1 MFHIG
6 LIEDNPSEKLLFEIA
21 VDELEFSED
30 ETISIF
36 EDDKQLLEYLD
47 RNGRFD
53 LLLLDVN
60 IGSISGFDIL
70 KLLKGMQVKFPIVM
84 YSNSN
89 NPDDLERSRVL
100 KAEAYIQ
107 KPYDFEQLKDLLQNF
122 QAHINNDTLLPFLQ
136 NESFIRKYGRAQ

>member
-21 VDELEFSED
+21 VDELQFSDD
-30 ETISIF
+30 ETITIF
-36 EDDKQLLEYLD
+36 EDDKQLLQYLD
-47 RNGRFD
+47 KNGSFD

-60 IGSISGFDIL
+60 IGVISGFDVL
-70 KLLKGMQVKFPIVM
+70 KLLKGMKVNFPIVM

-122 QAHINNDTLLPFLQ
+122 QAHINNNTLLPFLQ

>member
-47 RNGRFD
+47 RSGKFD

-70 KLLKGMQVKFPIVM
+70 KLLKGMQVNFPIVM
-84 YSNSN
+84 YSN
-89 NPDDLERSRVL
+89 
-100 KAEAYIQ
+100 
-107 KPYDFEQLKDLLQNF
+107 
-122 QAHINNDTLLPFLQ
+122 T
-136 NESFIRKYGRAQ
+136 

>member
-21 VDELEFSED
+21 IDELEFKED
-30 ETISIF
+30 ESITIF
-36 EDDKQLLEYLD
+36 EDDKQLLEYLQTE
-47 RNGRFD
+47 GSFD

-70 KLLKGMQVKFPIVM
+70 KLLKGMDVKFPIAM

-89 NPDDLERSRVL
+89 NPDDIERSRVL

-122 QAHINNDTLLPFLQ
+122 RTHILDNTLLPFLQ
-136 NESFIRKYGRAQ
+136 NESFIRKYGKAQ

>member
-47 RNGRFD
+47 RSGKFD

-70 KLLKGMQVKFPIVM
+70 KLLKGMQVNFPIVM

-122 QAHINNDTLLPFLQ
+122 QAHINNNTLLPFLQ